1 MSNDRAEYDN
11 IQKQINTRTNESLES
26 TRRMVGLVSEAQEV
40 GVNTMVMLDEQDEK
54 LNRIEVHNMSLRFLL
69 KFRILGWSR

>member
-40 GVNTMVMLDEQDEK
+40 GVNTIVMLDEQDEK
-54 LNRIEVHNMSLRFLL
+54 LNRIEVHNISLLFPL
-69 KFRILGWSR
+69 